1 MMISP
6 SEDKYIIMDEDT
18 TIGCPRHGD
27 FLATPDEH
35 LKGYGCPICRHEDV
49 MSKIK
54 DINDYLDYCIVH
66 EGEAQDNYVSIKS
79 ESYSRVIHDMYGK
92 TKKILDEFVEIR
104 GKSNV

>member
-1 MMISP
+1 
-6 SEDKYIIMDEDT
+6 MDEDT
-18 TIGCPRHGD
+18 IIGCPRHGD

-54 DINDYLDYCIVH
+54 EINDYLDYFIVH

-79 ESYSRVIHDMYGK
+79 ESYSRVIHEMYGK
-92 TKKILDEFVEIR
+92 TKKILDEFQEIR
-104 GKSNV
+104 GKHG

>member
-1 MMISP
+1 MTISP
-6 SEDKYIIMDEDT
+6 FRDKYLIMDEDT

-66 EGEAQDNYVSIKS
+66 EDEAHDNHVSIKS